1 MEVYIEVIL
10 LQQWMIHGL
19 SFLSALIFINRA
31 LNKQKGIVYLLLISF
46 ISFNIYLN
54 FPNTYLYIYL
64 FLIHLLLFKGESL
77 LFYFSYLL
85 IYHVYLFVLLRLQVY
100 STYQYGLLIIYRW
113 TNLFPTL
120 FFLLVIVL
128 SYELHAYFL
137 KRKYVFNQLCYPVS
151 FYYQQK
157 HYQLSGYL
165 DTGNLAHYK
174 GIPIIFIKEN
184 ILDLKETEQVMIH
197 SINAS
202 KIMRGC
208 IVHHIQ
214 IQQTVYKEM
223 YVVESKDLDIKE
235 DCLLNVALL
244 YER

>member
-1 MEVYIEVIL
+1 M
-10 LQQWMIHGL
+10 LQFCFYV
-19 SFLSALIFINRA
+19 FL
-31 LNKQKGIVYLLLISF
+31 
-46 ISFNIYLN
+46 
-54 FPNTYLYIYL
+54 P
-64 FLIHLLLFKGESL
+64 
-77 LFYFSYLL
+77 
-85 IYHVYLFVLLRLQVY
+85 
-100 STYQYGLLIIYRW
+100 
-113 TNLFPTL
+113 
-120 FFLLVIVL
+120 
-128 SYELHAYFL
+128 